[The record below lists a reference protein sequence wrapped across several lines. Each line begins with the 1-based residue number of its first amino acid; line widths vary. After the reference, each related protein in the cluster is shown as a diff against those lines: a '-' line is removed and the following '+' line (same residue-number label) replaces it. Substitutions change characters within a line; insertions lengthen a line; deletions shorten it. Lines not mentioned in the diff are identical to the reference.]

1 MNEDMLM
8 RIREVFKESGKN
20 QTEIAKMLNVT
31 SAYIWKIYN
40 NDSVMPRSMFID
52 AIGREF
58 NINTEWLRT
67 GKGEKTLSPTKE
79 IIDFMNKTMQC
90 DDEDFKKRFIHAIAR
105 MDKNEWLMLEKI
117 IDDISEEKS

>member
-1 MNEDMLM
+1 MNEDMLA

-40 NDSVMPRSMFID
+40 NDSVMPRSMFVD
-52 AIGREF
+52 SIGREF
-58 NINTEWLRT
+58 NINTDWLRT
-67 GKGEKTLSPTKE
+67 GKGEKTLSRNKE

-90 DDEDFKKRFIHAIAR
+90 DDEDFKKRFVHAIAK
-105 MDKNEWLMLEKI
+105 MDMNEWIMLEKI
-117 IDDISEEKS
+117 IDDINEEKS